1 MSPTSLMFFVFVAIA
16 LILYYTVPKKL
27 QWVVLLFASLFFIS
41 YASKFAMLYMV
52 AVTLL
57 IYFGAVKIQGLND
70 KFRENK
76 KTLSKDDRKRLKND
90 IKKKQHCIL
99 TVMVIAAVGILA
111 VLKYFNFFGETVNSL
126 TTKNIVPFVKLAVPL
141 GISYYTLMSVSYI
154 VDVYRGTVEAE
165 KNPFRLLLF
174 VCYFPHITEGPFDT
188 YDKLSPQFREYHKF
202 DYDIFMN
209 AASLLLLGLVKKMI
223 IADRIAYIANEI
235 FDNYTEYSG
244 IPVIVGMVAYTVQ
257 LYFDFSGCIDIV
269 RGVSKM
275 FCIDIAENFNRPFFS
290 HTIQEFWQRW
300 HITLGA
306 WLKNYVFYPV
316 SLSKATKKITKN
328 ANKHI
333 KNKYFAGVIISALPL
348 LSVWFVMG
356 IWHGASW
363 KYVVYGLYYFALIM
377 LGKIFEPLF
386 VKIFEKSKIKRDSK
400 LFKAFQVIRTD
411 LLVVIGLTMFRA
423 DTLSQFATMIK
434 SLIGINIIG
443 IKNIVIACEDLHY
456 LDYFLL
462 LVMIILFMIIDYCEI
477 NGKKIYFDI
486 LQSVNKR
493 WVWITVSIIMII
505 LLGVYGSGYT
515 EQPFVYADF

>member
-27 QWVVLLFASLFFIS
+27 QWVILLFASLFFIS

-57 IYFGAVKIQGLND
+57 IYYGAVKIQGLND

-76 KTLSKDDRKRLKND
+76 KTLSKEDRKHLKSD
-90 IKKKQHCIL
+90 IKKKQHYIL

-111 VLKYFNFFGETVNSL
+111 VLKYFNFFGETVNLL

-300 HITLGA
+300 HITLGT

-328 ANKHI
+328 ANKYI
-333 KNKYFAGVIISALPL
+333 KNKYFAGVVISALPL

-386 VKIFEKSKIKRDSK
+386 VKIFEKSKVKRESK

-411 LLVVIGLTMFRA
+411 LFVVIGLTMFRA
-423 DTLSQFATMIK
+423 DTLNQFVTMIK
-434 SLIGINIIG
+434 SSIKLNISG
-443 IKNIVIACEDLHY
+443 LLTVISTCNELNKCD
-456 LDYFLL
+456 FLL
-462 LVMIILFMIIDYCEI
+462 V
-477 NGKKIYFDI
+477 
-486 LQSVNKR
+486 
-493 WVWITVSIIMII
+493 IIMII
-505 LLGVYGSGYT
+505 AFIIIEYYEKESMDALKFIVSNENRRWLWIILSILFVVLFGIYGTGYT
-515 EQPFVYADF
+515 EQPFVYAEF

>member
-1 MSPTSLMFFVFVAIA
+1 MSPTSLMFFVFVVIA

-57 IYFGAVKIQGLND
+57 IYFGAVKIQELND
-70 KFRENK
+70 KFKENK

-235 FDNYTEYSG
+235 FDNYTKYSG

-333 KNKYFAGVIISALPL
+333 KNKYFAGVVISALPL

-363 KYVVYGLYYFALIM
+363 KYVVYGLYYFVLIM
-377 LGKIFEPLF
+377 LGKTFEPLF

-434 SLIGINIIG
+434 SFAKFNANGLFTVISACNELNNCDYLLMLIMITVFMFIEYRENESIDIYHSIISN
-443 IKNIVIACEDLHY
+443 KNRRWIWIVLSILC
-456 LDYFLL
+456 
-462 LVMIILFMIIDYCEI
+462 IILF
-477 NGKKIYFDI
+477 GIYG
-486 LQSVNKR
+486 
-493 WVWITVSIIMII
+493 T
-505 LLGVYGSGYT
+505 GYT
-515 EQPFVYADF
+515 EQPFVYAEF

>member
-27 QWVVLLFASLFFIS
+27 QWVILLFASLFFIS

-57 IYFGAVKIQGLND
+57 IYYGAVKIQGLND

-76 KTLSKDDRKRLKND
+76 KTLSKEDRKHLKSD
-90 IKKKQHCIL
+90 IKKKQHYIL

-188 YDKLSPQFREYHKF
+188 YNKLSPQFREYHKF

-333 KNKYFAGVIISALPL
+333 KNKYFAGVVISALPL

-386 VKIFEKSKIKRDSK
+386 VKIFEKSKVKRESK

-423 DTLSQFATMIK
+423 DTLNQFVTMIK
-434 SLIGINIIG
+434 SSIKLNISG
-443 IKNIVIACEDLHY
+443 LLTVISTCNELNKCD
-456 LDYFLL
+456 FLL
-462 LVMIILFMIIDYCEI
+462 V
-477 NGKKIYFDI
+477 
-486 LQSVNKR
+486 
-493 WVWITVSIIMII
+493 IIMII
-505 LLGVYGSGYT
+505 AFIIIEYHEKESMDALKFIVSNENRRWLWIILSILFVVLFGIYGTGYT
-515 EQPFVYADF
+515 EQPFVYAEF